1 MDNATLRAEIRTKT
15 GKGSA
20 RRARREG
27 KIPAILYSHFSE
39 PTPIALDPKALRKAV
54 RDSEHGFNTVLTLEL
69 GEAGKRTALLKD
81 WQIDP
86 VSRRLLHADFLEV
99 KMDEAIEAEVP
110 ITLVGKAKGVEA
122 GGILSQLRREI
133 TVRCR
138 PGDIPGEIE
147 VDISPLEIGDSLHV
161 GDIPAPE
168 GVEIRY
174 THNYTIAVV
183 TPPEGGATPA
193 GGAAEAAGEASESGA
208 GEGGES

>member
-1 MDNATLRAEIRTKT
+1 MDNATLQAEIRTRT

-20 RRARREG
+20 RQARRQG
-27 KIPAILYSHFSE
+27 KIPAIIYSHFSE
-39 PTPIALDPKALRKAV
+39 PTPIALDPSALRRAV

-69 GEAGKRTALLKD
+69 GEAGKKTALLKD

-110 ITLVGKAKGVEA
+110 ITLTGKAKGVEA

-147 VDISPLEIGDSLHV
+147 VDITNLDIGDSLHV
-161 GDIPAPE
+161 GDIPAPPN
-168 GVEIRY
+168 VEIRY
-174 THNYTIAVV
+174 TQNFTIAVV
-183 TPPEGGATPA
+183 TPPEGGAAPAA
-193 GGAAEAAGEASESGA
+193 GGESAEGAGEA
-208 GEGGES
+208 EGGES